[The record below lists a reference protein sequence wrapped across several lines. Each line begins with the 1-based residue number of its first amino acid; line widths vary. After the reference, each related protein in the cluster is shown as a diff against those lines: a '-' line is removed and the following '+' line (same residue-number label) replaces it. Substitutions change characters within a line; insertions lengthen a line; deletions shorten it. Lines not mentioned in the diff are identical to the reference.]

1 MVGNAV
7 TDNYYDNLGTVTYW
21 WSHAMI
27 SDRTYHQLISTCDFT
42 QQKESNQC
50 ETTYSYA
57 MDQEFENIDQYNIY
71 APPCNN
77 SDGSTSSTRHKIRL
91 PHRPHPFIPLPR
103 RRLQPSAFSLDGE
116 ANKMEFALKKFFGF
130 STFRPY
136 QKEIIETI
144 LEGKDSLV
152 VMATGSGKSFC
163 YQVPP
168 LIVKKTAV
176 VISPLLSL
184 MQDQVMALRQR
195 GIKAEHLSSAQ
206 TDSSVQRRAE
216 SGQFDILYMTPEK
229 ACSISNSFWSNLLDR
244 GICLLAVDEAHC
256 ISEWGHDFRVEYK
269 QLCKLRSTLPNVPFV
284 GLTAT
289 ATEKVRKDIM
299 NSLKM
304 RDPCVTIGSFDRKN
318 LFYGVKSF
326 SRGALF
332 VDELVGEVSKCV
344 ATAGST
350 IIYCTTIKDVQQIF
364 ESLLKAGIKAG
375 MYNGQMGNK
384 AREES
389 HRSFIRDEFDVMV
402 ATIAFGMGIDKPNIR
417 YVMHYGCPKSLESY
431 YQESGRCGR
440 DGIASMCWL
449 YYTRG
454 DFGKAD
460 FYCGEASSES
470 QRTAIMESFMAAQR
484 YCMLTTCRRK
494 FLLDY
499 FGEKNTPDKCGLD
512 FTLHLFL
519 FEIFNL
525 RTCDNCTTSRKE
537 SDMSREA
544 FLLISSIR
552 SCGGNWGL
560 NMPIDVLR
568 GSRSKKIINAQ
579 FDKLPLHGLGKELSA
594 NWWKA
599 LAYQLISHE
608 SAMCAGYL
616 TETIRDTFKIV
627 SVSPKG
633 LQFLSS
639 SKPDDQPML
648 VLPVTSEMSGDE
660 EHRNKFSEFGEV
672 NGLAPSKYE
681 GLSEAEA
688 QLYNMLL
695 EERMKLAR
703 AVGTA
708 PYALCGDQTLK
719 KIALTRPSTKA
730 RLANIDGVNQHLLTK
745 YGDRFIQ
752 SVKSLSERLNLSL
765 DGTVEIQ
772 PTIAKSTMHAVPKPD
787 RKITPAKY
795 EAWKMWHED
804 GLSFQKIANV
814 PSRPAPIKEGTVAG
828 YVIDA
833 ALEGYQIDWARLLE
847 EMGLTC
853 EISGHI
859 QTAILKV
866 GSKDKLKPIKDELPE
881 EITYAHIKACLAMQD
896 LGMSPEEVIP
906 PGHLSSCRS
915 DETSDLLQKS
925 SHPCHVEG
933 PCESERPVGNFA
945 GHNFPGN
952 CNGADSAPLVYDN
965 DLLSL
970 SKRQKVNAAEEDP
983 LAVGATE
990 SSLLNWIK
998 NYDQGVS
1005 LSDILK
1011 HFYGSAEESVL
1022 ELLSCL
1028 ESEFM
1033 IFKKNNLYILM

>member
-1 MVGNAV
+1 
-7 TDNYYDNLGTVTYW
+7 
-21 WSHAMI
+21 
-27 SDRTYHQLISTCDFT
+27 
-42 QQKESNQC
+42 
-50 ETTYSYA
+50 
-57 MDQEFENIDQYNIY
+57 
-71 APPCNN
+71 
-77 SDGSTSSTRHKIRL
+77 
-91 PHRPHPFIPLPR
+91 
-103 RRLQPSAFSLDGE
+103 
-116 ANKMEFALKKFFGF
+116 MEYALKEFFGY

-152 VMATGSGKSFC
+152 VMATGSGKSLC

-299 NSLKM
+299 HSLKM

-364 ESLLKAGIKAG
+364 ESLAKAGIKAG
-375 MYNGQMGNK
+375 MYHGQMGNK
-384 AREES
+384 ARDES

-454 DFGKAD
+454 DFGKAE

-470 QRTAIMESFMAAQR
+470 QRTAIMESFMAAQ
-484 YCMLTTCRRK
+484 
-494 FLLDY
+494 
-499 FGEKNTPDKCGLD
+499 
-512 FTLHLFL
+512 
-519 FEIFNL
+519 

-560 NMPIDVLR
+560 NLPIDVLR
-568 GSRSKKIINAQ
+568 GSRAKKIINAQ

-599 LAYQLISHE
+599 LAYQLIAH
-608 SAMCAGYL
+608 GYL
-616 TETIRDTFKIV
+616 TETIRDTFKFV
-627 SVSPKG
+627 SVSSKG

-688 QLYNMLL
+688 QLYKMLL

-745 YGDRFIQ
+745 YGDRFIR

-765 DGTVEIQ
+765 DGTMEIQ

-787 RKITPAKY
+787 RKISPAKY

-828 YVIDA
+828 YVVDA
-833 ALEGYQIDWARLLE
+833 ALEGYPIDWARLLE

-853 EISGHI
+853 EIFGHI

-906 PGHLSSCRS
+906 TGHLSSCRS
-915 DETSDLLQKS
+915 DETSDLILKS
-925 SHPCHVEG
+925 SHSCHVER

-952 CNGADSAPLVYDN
+952 CNGADSAPQVYDD

-1011 HFYGSAEESVL
+1011 HFNGSAEESVL

-1028 ESEFM
+1028 EINWAYHVPCDLIFQTGRFPLLTGDAVTGMVYEAKAQLANPVYGCVAFVASLQRPVSHLQSELNAALAEAMVLRSQLLEALSTCPIHNQPQDAARISKQRDLEAQSCFWEWRGT
-1033 IFKKNNLYILM
+1033 